1 MDIHTSSPHPSFSEQ
16 PTSEHQS
23 VKTPQVQAIIP
34 LLLRIG
40 PFPPNPNV
48 LSTIHR
54 YSESRHPAVS
64 RPAKPRDPRP
74 PVRGKA
80 LSLSRTFISGRR
92 LACRVAAP
100 STRRYSNK
108 SCTKS
113 QVSVVDP
120 SSVSLTWATVA
131 KHSQFRLPAST
142 SALRLHAPV
151 RPSPA
156 LDPISPQVDE
166 MRSTFISLV
175 RRPRPGGVWPSGFFS
190 LLLYSSS
197 RNTVTSPTERNSPS
211 EGEADLSGVIVLVQ
225 L

>member
-80 LSLSRTFISGRR
+80 LSLALSSPGDDSRAVSQHHQLDATATSHAQR
-92 LACRVAAP
+92 A
-100 STRRYSNK
+100 K
-108 SCTKS
+108 S
-113 QVSVVDP
+113 
-120 SSVSLTWATVA
+120 
-131 KHSQFRLPAST
+131 R
-142 SALRLHAPV
+142 
-151 RPSPA
+151 
-156 LDPISPQVDE
+156 
-166 MRSTFISLV
+166 
-175 RRPRPGGVWPSGFFS
+175 
-190 LLLYSSS
+190 
-197 RNTVTSPTERNSPS
+197 
-211 EGEADLSGVIVLVQ
+211 
-225 L
+225 